1 MVDKHVLYNIIKIIA
16 FLTIL
21 LVLVLGVQREF
32 IPFQF
37 QDTIQARTFANYTE
51 EDSVDVLI
59 VGTSSIMV
67 GISPLRIYQ
76 DAQITSHVR
85 GNSRQPPQ
93 VLYLDVKDALRTQK
107 PKLVVCS
114 AAMVLSDFNVD
125 EEEVRVRRGMDYLPL
140 TIDKIKVA
148 CAVVKESEWQTLSSF
163 IIPLTRYHSRWTD
176 IKEGLQRGNR
186 DEYDFKH
193 GQYAVY
199 RTEPQVDNTVEKMK
213 DKTPVEVSE
222 SSMYWYKKVSE
233 LCREN
238 GMEFLLVT
246 TPDQRWTMGKHNSI
260 EQAAKSI
267 GADYLDYNVDGI
279 IEECGLNWQ
288 TDFYDDHHANAGG
301 SIKQTDYLVKYMQ
314 DKYNLKASE
323 ISDSTRKRFEEDVE
337 HFNEVLE
344 RRGYI

>member
-1 MVDKHVLYNIIKIIA
+1 
-16 FLTIL
+16 
-21 LVLVLGVQREF
+21 
-32 IPFQF
+32 
-37 QDTIQARTFANYTE
+37 
-51 EDSVDVLI
+51 
-59 VGTSSIMV
+59 
-67 GISPLRIYQ
+67 
-76 DAQITSHVR
+76 
-85 GNSRQPPQ
+85 
-93 VLYLDVKDALRTQK
+93 
-107 PKLVVCS
+107 
-114 AAMVLSDFNVD
+114 MVLSDFNVE

-163 IIPLTRYHSRWTD
+163 ILPLTRYHSRWTD

-222 SSMYWYKKVSE
+222 SSMYWYEKVAE
-233 LCREN
+233 LCRDNDIEL
-238 GMEFLLVT
+238 LLVT
-246 TPDQRWTMGKHNSI
+246 TPDQRWTMGKHNSTA
-260 EQAAKSI
+260 QAAKSL

>member
-1 MVDKHVLYNIIKIIA
+1 MVNENVLKNVIKTIA
-16 FLTIL
+16 FIAIL
-21 LVLVLGVQREF
+21 LIIVLGIQREF
-32 IPFQF
+32 IPFEY
-37 QDTIQARTFANYTE
+37 QDTIQARTFANLTE
-51 EDSVDVLI
+51 ENSVDILI
-59 VGTSSIMV
+59 TGTSSIMV
-67 GISPLRIYQ
+67 GISPLKIYQ

-93 VLYLDVKDALRTQK
+93 VMYLDVKDALRSQK
-107 PKLVVCS
+107 PKLLVCS
-114 AAMVLSDFNVD
+114 ASMMLTDFDVD
-125 EEEVRVRRGMDYLPL
+125 EEEVRVRRGMDYMPL

-148 CAVVKESEWQTLSSF
+148 YAVVKESEWQTLSSF
-163 IIPLTRYHSRWTD
+163 ILPLTRYHSRWTE
-176 IKEGLQRGNR
+176 IREGLQRGNR
-186 DEYDFKH
+186 DDYDFKH

-199 RTEPQVDNTVEKMK
+199 KTEPQSDYLAEKMK
-213 DKTPVEVSE
+213 DETPVKVSE
-222 SSMYWYKKVSE
+222 TSMYWYKKVSE

-238 GMEFLLVT
+238 DMEFLIVT

-260 EQAAKSI
+260 AQAAKSI

-288 TDFYDDHHANAGG
+288 TDFYDDHHANARG
-301 SIKQTDYLVKYMQ
+301 SIKQTDYLVKYIQ

-323 ISDSTRKRFEEDVE
+323 ISDSTRKRFEEDVK